1 MEISL
6 VAYVDNAIASILNF
20 RPKDLSGTLI
30 LHTILGK
37 DHFISVSGEY
47 RESFLLI
54 SDQIFRG
61 STQSSGQNTL
71 ALPINYRTLIA
82 SEAQSGGWSPLVTFS
97 LKLARQMRQ
106 PR

>member
-6 VAYVDNAIASILNF
+6 VAYVDNAIASILNL

-47 RESFLLI
+47 RQSFILPCVG
-54 SDQIFRG
+54 SNTFGSAKIFE
-61 STQSSGQNTL
+61 QNIP
-71 ALPINYRTLIA
+71 ALPIN
-82 SEAQSGGWSPLVTFS
+82 
-97 LKLARQMRQ
+97 
-106 PR
+106 